1 MMEQIA
7 TFFSMGGYA
16 PFIWPSFGISALVL
30 LALLGQTLRAL
41 RTAEAELSILDESG
55 IEAATEATVDQ
66 FANAAGRA
74 KS

>member
-1 MMEQIA
+1 MMEQIT

-41 RTAEAELSILDESG
+41 RSAEAELSSLDQSG
-55 IEAATEATVDQ
+55 IDAAAEANVDQ
-66 FANAAGRA
+66 FANAAERVE
-74 KS
+74 S